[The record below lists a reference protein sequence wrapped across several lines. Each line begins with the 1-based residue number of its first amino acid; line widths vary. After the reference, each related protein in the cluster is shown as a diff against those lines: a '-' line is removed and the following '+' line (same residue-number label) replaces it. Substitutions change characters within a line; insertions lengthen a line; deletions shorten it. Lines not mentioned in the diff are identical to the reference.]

1 MKTYSVFSATL
12 DSDLRQ
18 QMFDAFGSAAKYTN
32 TPYNFEC
39 FLFPTTVAATLGFDD
54 PNAVDMS
61 VKLMVET
68 DEEKETDDHMTWDEF
83 DAWADALMQT
93 EPQGVQVILTRPQCE
108 RLQANHLDQPEET
121 AV

>member
-32 TPYNFEC
+32 TPYGFEC

-54 PNAVDMS
+54 PNAVDMAA
-61 VKLMVET
+61 KIMVET
-68 DEEKETDDHMTWDEF
+68 DAEKETDEHMTWDEF
-83 DAWADALMQT
+83 DAWADATMQLP
-93 EPQGVQVILTRPQCE
+93 PQGIQIDFSREQCL
-108 RLQANHLDQPEET
+108 RLKEFHLDKPAEE
-121 AV
+121 